1 MSATLKWPQASKK
14 IKTVVAALV
23 SMIAEMEN
31 PFIDDTKDL
40 FSLDTKVVM
49 DASAVEL
56 VNRMLLAASIKKFIE
71 ESLKETSAAVLS
83 HTIFKNGFA
92 TFKTMFRESSQ
103 KGWLETGITE
113 EWLHFILQA
122 LQCLSLARQGQAN
135 LMNSSPMNIKLFL
148 RLC

>member
-1 MSATLKWPQASKK
+1 MTEELKSRFCKEESQDNVSHHEMTSSFQKK

-103 KGWLETGITE
+103 KG
-113 EWLHFILQA
+113 
-122 LQCLSLARQGQAN
+122 
-135 LMNSSPMNIKLFL
+135 
-148 RLC
+148 